1 MYQRMF
7 PAEKNWCFMKVFVNP
22 LKTSVILFFA
32 GKSIF
37 RLTYFTDK
45 DSYKHHDFETDD
57 DVANEIVQKIKNIL
71 EMRLSPVRKDYM
83 ASKERKLKKRESLKF
98 S

>member
-1 MYQRMF
+1 MF
-7 PAEKNWCFMKVFVNP
+7 SDGFCEPIED
-22 LKTSVILFFA
+22 LLILFFA

-57 DVANEIVQKIKNIL
+57 DVAHEIVQKIKNIL